1 MPSLCLPLLRLV
13 LQVVGDL
20 VQIVLAQFGEP
31 GLERFDLLRLGIGKV
46 FFLIGIGGDLERSK
60 L

>member
-1 MPSLCLPLLRLV
+1 LRLV